1 MAIKGFYFDGL
12 NMKNKYIQC
21 FRELKE
27 NTYIFTVRWSDY
39 CNCAFLTI
47 TDYEDNDIVTGVAL
61 VNGLKIRHNKLPYN
75 LLFTQINSETYEP
88 TIDNISEE
96 FVIMYDDSE
105 GE

>member
-61 VNGLKIRHNKLPYN
+61 V
-75 LLFTQINSETYEP
+75 T
-88 TIDNISEE
+88 D
-96 FVIMYDDSE
+96 
-105 GE
+105 